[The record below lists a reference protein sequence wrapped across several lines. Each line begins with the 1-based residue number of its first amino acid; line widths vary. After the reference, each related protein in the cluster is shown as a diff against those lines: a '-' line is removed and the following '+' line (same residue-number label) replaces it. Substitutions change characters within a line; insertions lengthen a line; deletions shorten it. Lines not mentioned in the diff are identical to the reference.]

1 MKKSVKILAAV
12 TAFILIGGIL
22 WFANGFLG
30 NPISKAL
37 ANNTAKKYIAKNYS
51 NMNLHISEVSYSFKD
66 GNYHAYVKSPT
77 SKDTYFNISI
87 SPLGKLQYDSYEN
100 DVTKRNNTYIRLNE
114 EYGEKVKEVF
124 EDKNF
129 PYESDICFGELK
141 EITSKEL
148 ESEYNDFGPVYG
160 IDLSKLELDKSY
172 DINEMGKKYGHIVF
186 YAKDEDISIK
196 KASEILLHIKKI
208 LDEKN
213 VSFYAMDFSL
223 QKPRSEDENIN
234 PNDKSIDIQEFL
246 YSDIYEK
253 GLENRI
259 KENSQKLEK
268 YYEEQ
273 DKIKDKQEQLIKEQ
287 EE

>member
-1 MKKSVKILAAV
+1 MKNVTLLILEKRKSYGERLAA
-12 TAFILIGGIL
+12 
-22 WFANGFLG
+22 FLG
-30 NPISKAL
+30 RQAYSPFNIQLYLEHPISDEKWKKADL
-37 ANNTAKKYIAKNYS
+37 VLI
-51 NMNLHISEVSYSFKD
+51 
-66 GNYHAYVKSPT
+66 T
-77 SKDTYFNISI
+77 SS
-87 SPLGKLQYDSYEN
+87 LMAL
-100 DVTKRNNTYIRLNE
+100 
-114 EYGEKVKEVF
+114 YGEKVKEVF

-148 ESEYNDFGPVYG
+148 ESEYTNFGPIYG

>member
-1 MKKSVKILAAV
+1 M
-12 TAFILIGGIL
+12 
-22 WFANGFLG
+22 
-30 NPISKAL
+30 
-37 ANNTAKKYIAKNYS
+37 
-51 NMNLHISEVSYSFKD
+51 
-66 GNYHAYVKSPT
+66 
-77 SKDTYFNISI
+77 
-87 SPLGKLQYDSYEN
+87 
-100 DVTKRNNTYIRLNE
+100 
-114 EYGEKVKEVF
+114 EKVKEVF

-148 ESEYNDFGPVYG
+148 ESEYTNFGPIYG

>member
-129 PYESDICFGELK
+129 PYKSDIFFGELK